1 MGPSLKPKRLVVAV
15 AMAICA
21 PHAVFAQEAATPE
34 PVAATPIPRVE
45 ITGSSIRRV
54 ASETALPIT
63 TLKHEDIVRTGATTA
78 QDLVALIP
86 SNFGGSVLA
95 NNVGST
101 GAPST
106 ANLRGLGSNYTLVL
120 LNGRRVSNYALGNN
134 PVDLNSIPL
143 SAIDRVEV
151 LRDGASAIY
160 GADAIA
166 GVINF
171 ILRTDYQGVEVSTNY
186 SRPTDPGGRSKSF
199 NVLAGYGDLNKEG
212 FNVMLS
218 ANHEKDDALKSIDRS
233 FAKTGIRPDL
243 GIAHTS
249 PRNGI
254 PNLIFSDTLGN
265 NYGGDANNPNPVI
278 SPSINPNRAQNCG
291 APGFA
296 MVNAGP
302 STCQTDYVQFIDL
315 VPKATHDNLISRG
328 VLKIS
333 EDHQLY
339 AEAAYTKDHI
349 VAAYSPAPYAGQP
362 AGIPPFAYPVG
373 GKFYPTSITIP
384 KGTTL
389 PAGYIMPNGSVLA
402 ADTTLAADLAVTPSG
417 PISGRWRTVAGGG
430 RQDVTDVKN
439 TRFLIGAKGTF
450 AGWDYDT
457 AATYSKNEGVVT
469 FGNGQY
475 SFAKL
480 SPLLNSGAINVFGP
494 LDSVGQTALAGA
506 QVSGLENKATATAAQ
521 VDLRVS
527 NEIAKM
533 QYGSL
538 GLALGVSA
546 RKEKLD
552 QVSSDLLA
560 TGDVVGG
567 NGPIPGVSSGRK
579 VYGAFGEVTVP
590 LYKDLELNGAVRYD
604 KYKNDF
610 GTGFSNTSPKVSLR
624 YQPTKALVLRAS
636 YGVGFRA
643 PTLYD
648 NLFPF
653 TAGGA
658 TVNNWSD
665 PLRCPGGVPVQ
676 SKNPV
681 GAVVD
686 ECNVQLTVAQQGNLA
701 LHPEKSKQYS
711 LGVVFQPSASFSG
724 SLDYW
729 DVRIRDAI
737 QYPAE
742 TQIFNSPAAFSSLYY
757 RFDPVADP
765 TQLHPIQGSTN
776 KDFPLAYVLEQ
787 KANFTQNFAAGV
799 DVNLN
804 FKQRVTDIGNF
815 VVNLDGTVTTKHGY
829 QYPTGASVSDLGVY
843 RDFGPTPR
851 WRHILTAS
859 YNRAAWNASLTH
871 NYTAG
876 YQDYTDPASVGSPD
890 YPEVRRVSSFSTFD
904 ATLSWTGIKN
914 LDVGIGVKNLLNT
927 DPPST
932 RASSGSGFQVGYD
945 STLATPIG
953 RTVYLRAKYKF
964 L

>member
-1 MGPSLKPKRLVVAV
+1 M
-15 AMAICA
+15 
-21 PHAVFAQEAATPE
+21 Q
-34 PVAATPIPRVE
+34 RVE
-45 ITGSSIRRV
+45 ITGTSIRRV

-95 NNVGST
+95 NNVGVT

-151 LRDGASAIY
+151 LRDGASAVY

-171 ILRTDYQGVEVSTNY
+171 ILRTDYTGVEVSTNY
-186 SRPTDPGGRSKSF
+186 SRPSDPGGGSGSF
-199 NVLAGYGDLNKEG
+199 NLLAGFGQLDKEG
-212 FNVMLS
+212 FNIMLS
-218 ANHEKDDALKSIDRS
+218 ANHERDSALKSLDRS
-233 FAKTGIRPDL
+233 FARTGIRDDL

-254 PNLIFSDTLGN
+254 PNLIFSDTRGN
-265 NYGGDANNPNPVI
+265 NYGGDSNNTNPII
-278 SPSINPNRAQNCG
+278 SPSINPNRYQNCN

-296 MVNAGP
+296 MANDGA
-302 STCQTDYVQFIDL
+302 SACQTDYVQFIDL
-315 VPKATHDNLISRG
+315 IPKATHDNLISRG
-328 VLKIS
+328 VLKLDA
-333 EDHQLY
+333 ENQLY
-339 AEAAYTKDHI
+339 AEVSYTKDHV
-349 VAAYSPAPYAGQP
+349 VASYSPAPYAGQP
-362 AGIPPFAYPVG
+362 AGIPAFSYPTT
-373 GKFYPTSITIP
+373 GKFYPTSITVP

-389 PAGYIMPNGSVLA
+389 PAGYIMPDGSVLG
-402 ADTTLAADLAVTPSG
+402 ADTVLNADLAVTPSG
-417 PISGRWRTVAGGG
+417 PITGRWRTVAGGG

-439 TRFLIGAKGTF
+439 TRFLVGAKGTL
-450 AGWDYDT
+450 AGWDYDA
-457 AATYSKNEGVVT
+457 AATYSKNQGVVS
-469 FGNGQY
+469 FGNAQY
-475 SFAKL
+475 SFARL
-480 SPLLNSGAINVFGP
+480 APALNSGVINVFGP
-494 LDSVGQTALAGA
+494 LDAAGQAALASA
-506 QVSGLENKATATAAQ
+506 QVSGLENMATATAAQ
-521 VDLRVS
+521 LDLRVS
-527 NEIAKM
+527 NEIAKLA
-533 QYGSL
+533 YGSV
-538 GLALGVSA
+538 GLALGASA
-546 RKEKLD
+546 RREKLD

-590 LYKDLELNGAVRYD
+590 LYKDLELDGAVRYD
-604 KYKNDF
+604 RYKNDY
-610 GTGFSNTSPKVSLR
+610 GTGFSSTSPKVSLR
-624 YQPTKALVLRAS
+624 YQPAKGLLLRAS

-665 PLRCPGGVPVQ
+665 PIRCPGGVPIQ

-686 ECNVQLTVAQQGNLA
+686 ECNVQLTVAQQGSLNLR
-701 LHPEKSKQYS
+701 PEKSKQYS
-711 LGVVFQPSASFSG
+711 LGLVFQPSASFSG

-742 TQIFNSPAAFSSLYY
+742 TQIFNSPAAFANLYY

-776 KDFPLAYVLEQ
+776 PDFPLAYILEQ
-787 KANFTQNFAAGV
+787 KANFTKNFAAGV
-799 DVNLN
+799 DINLN
-804 FKQRVTDIGNF
+804 YKQKVEGIGRLGL
-815 VVNLDGTVTTKHGY
+815 NLDGTVTTRHGY

-843 RDFGPTPR
+843 RDFGPAPR
-851 WRHILTAS
+851 WRHVLTGTYS
-859 YNRAAWNASLTH
+859 DGPWNASLTH

-876 YQDYTDPASVGSPD
+876 YQDYTDPALAGAPN
-890 YPEVRRVSSFSTFD
+890 YPAVRRVSAYSTFD
-904 ATLSWTGIKN
+904 ATVGFTGIKN
-914 LDVGIGVKNLLNT
+914 FDLGLGVKNLLNT
-927 DPPST
+927 DPPTT
-932 RASSGSGFQVGYD
+932 RAASGSGFQVGYD
-945 STLATPIG
+945 STLTNPIG
-953 RTVYLRAKYKF
+953 RTFYIRARYKF
-964 L
+964 I